1 VFPKNDASIVKPSVL
16 ILGGS
21 GFLGRALSK
30 GLEATHNIVSTSRKA
45 GSASSVHFS
54 LDDPGSL
61 GRLLKEG
68 DFETVINLVGN
79 TSESTRGLSLSE
91 RGQMFSQFLDAEDNL
106 VDRVRI
112 IHIGSRAEYGASDL
126 PLTEH
131 SKPSNLSPYGKG
143 KLEETQFFC
152 SLSSRGYR
160 VLVLRPSIVFG
171 PSQTGTMLVPSAI
184 RALQEGKKLD
194 LLEPKEIR
202 DFLYEKDFASAVL
215 AVLNSEWTAGQI
227 FNVGSG
233 WPITVQEFIDELSR
247 RLDQRA
253 ERIEAQTLPQH
264 NQGSFIEMDISLIE
278 QEFGWSPKF
287 DYKSAIEDL
296 TKGLR
301 S

>member
-1 VFPKNDASIVKPSVL
+1 
-16 ILGGS
+16 
-21 GFLGRALSK
+21 
-30 GLEATHNIVSTSRKA
+30 
-45 GSASSVHFS
+45 
-54 LDDPGSL
+54 
-61 GRLLKEG
+61 
-68 DFETVINLVGN
+68 
-79 TSESTRGLSLSE
+79 
-91 RGQMFSQFLDAEDNL
+91 
-106 VDRVRI
+106 
-112 IHIGSRAEYGASDL
+112 
-126 PLTEH
+126 
-131 SKPSNLSPYGKG
+131 
-143 KLEETQFFC
+143 
-152 SLSSRGYR
+152 
-160 VLVLRPSIVFG
+160 
-171 PSQTGTMLVPSAI
+171 MLVPSAI
-184 RALQEGKKLD
+184 RALQEGKRLD

-233 WPITVQEFIDELSR
+233 WSITVQEFIDELSR

-264 NQGSFIEMDISLIE
+264 NQGSFIEMDISLLE